1 MACFFRGTPPGSPL
15 FLSTYLLL
23 NVLLGCSEVFFSGN
37 TRTFSP
43 DLKKQEE
50 QIIEKVY
57 FEERTFQLKPK

>member
-15 FLSTYLLL
+15 FLSTYCLTFYWD
-23 NVLLGCSEVFFSGN
+23 VLSFFFSGN
-37 TRTFSP
+37 TMTFSP

-57 FEERTFQLKPK
+57 FEEHTFQLKPK